1 MILRRSSTTGSA
13 AGERDAADRGEP
25 ATASAG
31 EPSRSSAGNAATASA
46 GEPVREIALTGV
58 SVGVIDD
65 TPAGDAYRSILSDVD
80 LRLSE
85 PSVAVIGA
93 NGSGKSTLLQLVN
106 GLVTA
111 NAGQV
116 LVDGIDPARQPAE
129 VRRRVGFVFTDPAAQ
144 LVMPTPL
151 EDIELSLRSRVPR
164 RERRA
169 AALAVLDEL
178 GIADLA
184 ERSVYELSG
193 GQRQLVALAAVLAV
207 APQILVL
214 DEPTTLLDLRNRERL
229 RARLAD
235 LVARRGVRIVFS
247 THDLEFASIADRA
260 VVVEDGRIAW
270 DSTPAEA
277 VADYR
282 EIIMSESQE

>member
-277 VADYR
+277 VAAYR
-282 EIIMSESQE
+282 EIIMSESHE